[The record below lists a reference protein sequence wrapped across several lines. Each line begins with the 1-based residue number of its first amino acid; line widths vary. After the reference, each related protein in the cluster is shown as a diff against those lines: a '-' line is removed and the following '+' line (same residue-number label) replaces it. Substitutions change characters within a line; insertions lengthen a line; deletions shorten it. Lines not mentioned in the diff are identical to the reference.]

1 MKLLYCTFALEFKHA
16 FGVHGHTRLST
27 NTVFVR
33 AEEEGVFGYGEAC
46 LPEYLGESSA
56 ETLNFFKAC
65 EPFFKEMT
73 SAELSK
79 NGAHV
84 MDTISDHN
92 NAGKAAID
100 IAINDLRAKLANKT
114 FREFVGITNSSP
126 MQTSITIGI
135 DSEEKIIQKI
145 SEAET
150 FKILKVKLGTAD
162 DKGLIRLIRK
172 HSDKPI
178 YIDVNQG
185 WTSKE
190 QALEMLFWLSD
201 QQVVLVEQPMPRGMK
216 NEMRWL
222 TKRSPLPTI
231 ADESVKRLKDL
242 VALDGEFSGIN
253 IKLMKCAGLTEAMA
267 MIEYC
272 RKYQLKVMLG
282 CMAES
287 SCATSAMAQ
296 LMSLADFIDL
306 DAPVLYNNDPFYGI
320 TYNEGCVQLNS
331 SHGIGVEP
339 IVQLFH
345 NS

>member
-1 MKLLYCTFALEFKHA
+1 MKFLYCPFTLEFKHA

-33 AEEEGVFGYGEAC
+33 IEEEGVFGYGEAC
-46 LPEYLGESSA
+46 LPEYLGESTG
-56 ETLNFFKAC
+56 ETLEFFKAC
-65 EPFFKEMT
+65 EPFFEKIT
-73 SAELSK
+73 SADLSK
-79 NGAHV
+79 NLAHV
-84 MDTISDHN
+84 MEGVSDRN

-114 FREFVGITNSSP
+114 FREFVGIANSTP
-126 MQTSITIGI
+126 RQTSLTIGI
-135 DSEEKIIQKI
+135 DSEEKIIEKI
-145 SEAET
+145 AEAEK

-172 HSDKPI
+172 YSDKPI

-185 WTSKE
+185 WTNKE
-190 QALEMLFWLSD
+190 HALEMLFWLSD
-201 QQVVLVEQPMPRGMK
+201 QQVLLVEQPMPRGMK
-216 NEMRWL
+216 NEMKWL

-242 VALDGEFSGIN
+242 VVLDGEFSGIN
-253 IKLMKCAGLTEAMA
+253 IKLMKCTGLTEALD
-267 MIEYC
+267 MIAYC
-272 RKYQLKVMLG
+272 KKYQLKVMLG

-306 DAPVLYNNDPFYGI
+306 DAPVLYTNDPFRGI
-320 TYNEGCVQLNS
+320 TYNEGYVQLNS
-331 SHGIGVEP
+331 RHGIGAEP
-339 IVQLFH
+339 LAQLFQ